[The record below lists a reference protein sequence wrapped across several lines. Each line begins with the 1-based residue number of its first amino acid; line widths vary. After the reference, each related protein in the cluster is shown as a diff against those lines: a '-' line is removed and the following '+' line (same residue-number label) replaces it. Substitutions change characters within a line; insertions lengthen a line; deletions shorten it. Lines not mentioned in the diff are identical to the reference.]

1 MKRLAWILV
10 LVTLAG
16 SAAWAGPLATAA
28 RSVIPKD
35 TQQIICVDYRALKA
49 SPTALALKEN
59 AELNFRIEE
68 SKQRLSSLIARLP
81 AAEDGA

>member
-1 MKRLAWILV
+1 MLAAMDNELETLESKVAALLVRITELSTQNERLA
-10 LVTLAG
+10 G
-16 SAAWAGPLATAA
+16 
-28 RSVIPKD
+28 
-35 TQQIICVDYRALKA
+35 AL
-49 SPTALALKEN
+49 ALALKEN